1 MDLVREY
8 ALPLPLTVIVELLG
22 IPSKDRDRFHRWSKA
37 MVKTPTPFNMLRA
50 LPSLM
55 AFMRYLRQFFRQL
68 RITP

>member
-1 MDLVREY
+1 LWNC
-8 ALPLPLTVIVELLG
+8 LG
-22 IPSKDRDRFHRWSKA
+22 IPSKDRGRFHRWSKA